1 MNLHAHCFIL
11 CVVLLVG
18 TSLGIKSSF
27 IVMMNALGYLI
38 TTVLNLG
45 IRLYHNG
52 KIRSV
57 DQMITILTHISF
69 PPRLQM
75 GLPTLC
81 RSGPTNHILLLHGRH
96 WLYST
101 YTDTCKII
109 QWRHIE
115 SWYLYR
121 TPDDYDR
128 IFDSRIHRK
137 MHQISGF
144 RNI

>member
-52 KIRSV
+52 K
-57 DQMITILTHISF
+57 MIS
-69 PPRLQM
+69 
-75 GLPTLC
+75 
-81 RSGPTNHILLLHGRH
+81 S
-96 WLYST
+96 
-101 YTDTCKII
+101 
-109 QWRHIE
+109 
-115 SWYLYR
+115 
-121 TPDDYDR
+121 
-128 IFDSRIHRK
+128 
-137 MHQISGF
+137 
-144 RNI
+144 